1 MTSDT
6 PSVRLAEPASYTELD
21 RRCDPVAK
29 FGQELDDAEHGD
41 LQSKRGLAV
50 RSPPADGRPG
60 SGRMTNT
67 PLPLSRFTVL
77 DLTRARSG
85 PTCVRQL
92 ADWGADVIKI
102 EEPDPAGDGDNGGRR
117 SSDFQNLHRN
127 KRAMTLNLKARE
139 GRAIFME
146 LVAAAD
152 VVVENYRPRV
162 KDRLGI
168 DYESLRAANP
178 RIVLGSIS
186 GFGQDGPYADR
197 PGYDQV
203 AQGMGGLM
211 SVTGLPGQGP
221 VRAGTAIADIT
232 AGLYCAMGILAALLE
247 REVSGEGQW
256 VDSSLLAAQIAVMDF
271 QAARWTVDGEVAA
284 QAGNDHPLYMPTGM
298 FETADGFINIAA
310 SGDTMFSRLCGALD
324 ADALL
329 DDPRFSD
336 GPARGANRGALNES
350 IAAVTRTRPTAEWV
364 ALLNDR
370 GVPCGPVYTL
380 DATFADPQVKHIGMA
395 APVDHPVRGRIDLVG
410 QPVRF
415 HRTPWRL
422 RTPCP
427 EMGEHTDTILAD
439 LGYEQA
445 EIKALRAQGVL

>member
-1 MTSDT
+1 MTDT
-6 PSVRLAEPASYTELD
+6 S
-21 RRCDPVAK
+21 
-29 FGQELDDAEHGD
+29 
-41 LQSKRGLAV
+41 
-50 RSPPADGRPG
+50 
-60 SGRMTNT
+60 
-67 PLPLSRFTVL
+67 LPLSRFKVL

-92 ADWGADVIKI
+92 ADWGADTIKI
-102 EEPDPAGDGDNGGRR
+102 EAPDPEGDGDNGGRK

-127 KRAMTLNLKARE
+127 KRSMTLNLKAPAGHE
-139 GRAIFME
+139 IFMK
-146 LVAAAD
+146 LVGTAD

-168 DYESLRAANP
+168 DYGSLRAVNP

-211 SVTGLPGQGP
+211 SVTGHPGQGP

-232 AGLYCAMGILAALLE
+232 AGLYCAMGIMAALLE
-247 REVSGEGQW
+247 REISGEGQW

-271 QAARWTVDGEVAA
+271 QAARWTVDREVAP

-310 SGDTMFSRLCGALD
+310 SGDEMFSRLCAALGTE
-324 ADALL
+324 ALL
-329 DDPRFSD
+329 GDPRFAD
-336 GPARGANRGALNES
+336 GPARGRNRAALNE
-350 IAAVTRTRPTAEWV
+350 AVATVTRTATTTEWV
-364 ALLNDR
+364 ERLNR
-370 GVPCGPVYTL
+370 GGVPSGPVYSL
-380 DATFADPQVKHIGMA
+380 DRAFADPQVRHIGMA
-395 APVDHPVRGRIDLVG
+395 APVEHPTRGRIELVG

-422 RTPCP
+422 RNPSP
-427 EMGEHTDTILAD
+427 EMGQHTRAILAD
-439 LGYEQA
+439 LGYSDE
-445 EIKALRAQGVL
+445 EIDTLRKRNVL

>member
-1 MTSDT
+1 MTDT
-6 PSVRLAEPASYTELD
+6 S
-21 RRCDPVAK
+21 
-29 FGQELDDAEHGD
+29 
-41 LQSKRGLAV
+41 
-50 RSPPADGRPG
+50 
-60 SGRMTNT
+60 
-67 PLPLSRFTVL
+67 LPLSRFKVL

-92 ADWGADVIKI
+92 ADWGADTIKI
-102 EEPDPAGDGDNGGRR
+102 EAPDPEGDGDNGGRK

-127 KRAMTLNLKARE
+127 KRSMTLNLKAPAGRE
-139 GRAIFME
+139 IFMK
-146 LVAAAD
+146 LVGTAD

-168 DYESLRAANP
+168 DYESLRAVNP

-211 SVTGLPGQGP
+211 SVTGHPGQGP

-232 AGLYCAMGILAALLE
+232 AGLYCAMGIMAALLE
-247 REVSGEGQW
+247 REISGEGQW

-271 QAARWTVDGEVAA
+271 QAARWTVDREVAP

-310 SGDTMFSRLCGALD
+310 SGDEMFSRLCAALGTEE
-324 ADALL
+324 LQG
-329 DDPRFSD
+329 DPRFAD
-336 GPARGANRGALNES
+336 GPARGRNRAALNEAV
-350 IAAVTRTRPTAEWV
+350 AAVTRTATTAEWV
-364 ALLNDR
+364 ERLNR
-370 GVPCGPVYTL
+370 GGVPSGPVYSL
-380 DATFADPQVKHIGMA
+380 DRTFADPQVRHIGMA
-395 APVDHPVRGRIDLVG
+395 APVEHPTRGRIELVG

-422 RTPCP
+422 RNASP
-427 EMGEHTDTILAD
+427 EMGEHTCAILAD
-439 LGYEQA
+439 LGYSEE
-445 EIKALRAQGVL
+445 EIDTLRKRNVL

>member
-1 MTSDT
+1 MTDT
-6 PSVRLAEPASYTELD
+6 S
-21 RRCDPVAK
+21 
-29 FGQELDDAEHGD
+29 
-41 LQSKRGLAV
+41 
-50 RSPPADGRPG
+50 
-60 SGRMTNT
+60 
-67 PLPLSRFTVL
+67 LPLSRFKVL

-92 ADWGADVIKI
+92 ADWGADTIKI
-102 EEPDPAGDGDNGGRR
+102 EAPDPEGDGDNGGRK

-127 KRAMTLNLKARE
+127 KRSMTLNLKAPAGRE
-139 GRAIFME
+139 IFMK
-146 LVAAAD
+146 LVGTAD

-168 DYESLRAANP
+168 DYQSLRAVNP

-211 SVTGLPGQGP
+211 SVTGHPGQGP

-232 AGLYCAMGILAALLE
+232 AGLYCAMGIMAALLE
-247 REVSGEGQW
+247 REISGEGQW

-271 QAARWTVDGEVAA
+271 QAARWTVDREVAP

-310 SGDTMFSRLCGALD
+310 SGDEMFSRLCAALGTE
-324 ADALL
+324 ALL
-329 DDPRFSD
+329 GDPRFAD
-336 GPARGANRGALNES
+336 GPARGRNRAALNE
-350 IAAVTRTRPTAEWV
+350 AVATVTRTATTTEWV
-364 ALLNDR
+364 ERLNR
-370 GVPCGPVYTL
+370 GGVPSGPVYSL
-380 DATFADPQVKHIGMA
+380 DRTFADPQVRHIGMA
-395 APVDHPVRGRIDLVG
+395 APVEHPTRGRIELVG

-422 RTPCP
+422 RNASP
-427 EMGEHTDTILAD
+427 EMGQHTRAILAD
-439 LGYEQA
+439 LGYSEE
-445 EIKALRAQGVL
+445 EIDTLRKRNVL

>member
-1 MTSDT
+1 MTDS
-6 PSVRLAEPASYTELD
+6 A
-21 RRCDPVAK
+21 
-29 FGQELDDAEHGD
+29 
-41 LQSKRGLAV
+41 
-50 RSPPADGRPG
+50 
-60 SGRMTNT
+60 
-67 PLPLSRFTVL
+67 LPLSRFTVL

-92 ADWGADVIKI
+92 ADWGADVVKI
-102 EEPDPAGDGDNGGRR
+102 EAPDPAGDGDNGGRQ

-127 KRAMTLNLKARE
+127 KRSMTLNLKAPE
-139 GRAIFME
+139 GRDIF
-146 LVAAAD
+146 LKLAARAD

-168 DYESLRAANP
+168 GYDALKSVNP

-197 PGYDQV
+197 PGFDQV

-211 SVTGLPGQGP
+211 SVTGLPGHGP

-271 QAARWTVDGEVAA
+271 QAARWTVDREVAP

-298 FETADGFINIAA
+298 FQTGDGYINIAA
-310 SGDTMFSRLCGALD
+310 SGDTMFARLCRALGTEE
-324 ADALL
+324 LL
-329 DDPRFSD
+329 DDPRFAD
-336 GPARGANRGALNES
+336 GPARGANRAALS
-350 IAAVTRTRPTAEWV
+350 DAIGAVTRTRSTAEWV
-364 ALLNDR
+364 ERLNGA
-370 GVPCGPVYTL
+370 GVPSGPVYGL
-380 DATFADPQVKHIGMA
+380 DDTFADPQVRHIGMA
-395 APVDHPVRGRIDLVG
+395 APVEHPERGRIELVG

-422 RTPCP
+422 RNASPG
-427 EMGEHTDTILAD
+427 MGEHTESILAG
-439 LGYEQA
+439 LGYGKD
-445 EIKALRAQGVL
+445 EIERLRERGVL

>member
-1 MTSDT
+1 MTEN
-6 PSVRLAEPASYTELD
+6 A
-21 RRCDPVAK
+21 
-29 FGQELDDAEHGD
+29 F
-41 LQSKRGLAV
+41 
-50 RSPPADGRPG
+50 
-60 SGRMTNT
+60 
-67 PLPLSRFTVL
+67 PLSRFKVL

-102 EEPDPAGDGDNGGRR
+102 EMPDPAGDGDNGGRA

-127 KRAMTLNLKARE
+127 KRSMTLNLKAPE
-139 GRAIFME
+139 GRDIFMK
-146 LVAAAD
+146 LVETAD

-162 KDRLGI
+162 KHRLGI
-168 DYESLRAANP
+168 DYESLGAVNP

-197 PGYDQV
+197 PGFDQV

-211 SVTGLPGQGP
+211 SVTGHPGQGP

-256 VDSSLLAAQIAVMDF
+256 VDCSLLAAQVAVMDF
-271 QAARWTVDGEVAA
+271 QAARWTVDREVAP

-298 FETADGFINIAA
+298 FETGDGYINIAA
-310 SGDTMFSRLCGALD
+310 SGEEMFARLCAALGTEELRED
-324 ADALL
+324 E
-329 DDPRFSD
+329 RFAD
-336 GPARGANRGALNES
+336 GPARGRNRAALS
-350 IAAVTRTRPTAEWV
+350 QAIAAVTRTRSTAEWV
-364 ALLNDR
+364 ERLNAG
-370 GVPCGPVYTL
+370 GVPSGPVYSL
-380 DATFADPQVKHIGMA
+380 DATFADPQVRHIGMA
-395 APVDHPVRGRIDLVG
+395 APVDHPTRGRIDLVG

-422 RTPCP
+422 RNASP
-427 EMGEHTDTILAD
+427 EMGEHTDAILAG
-439 LGYEQA
+439 LGYGED
-445 EIKALRAQGVL
+445 EIGSLRKKGVL

>member
-1 MTSDT
+1 MTDT
-6 PSVRLAEPASYTELD
+6 S
-21 RRCDPVAK
+21 
-29 FGQELDDAEHGD
+29 
-41 LQSKRGLAV
+41 
-50 RSPPADGRPG
+50 
-60 SGRMTNT
+60 
-67 PLPLSRFTVL
+67 LPLSRFKVL

-92 ADWGADVIKI
+92 ADWGADTIKI
-102 EEPDPAGDGDNGGRR
+102 EAPDPEGDGDNGGRK

-127 KRAMTLNLKARE
+127 KRSMTLNLKAPAGRE
-139 GRAIFME
+139 IFMK
-146 LVAAAD
+146 LVGTAD

-168 DYESLRAANP
+168 DYESLRAVNP

-211 SVTGLPGQGP
+211 SVTGHPGQGP

-232 AGLYCAMGILAALLE
+232 AGLYCAMGIMAALLE
-247 REVSGEGQW
+247 REISGEGQW

-271 QAARWTVDGEVAA
+271 QAARWTVDREVAP

-310 SGDTMFSRLCGALD
+310 SGDEMFSRLCAALGTEE
-324 ADALL
+324 LQG
-329 DDPRFSD
+329 DPRFAD
-336 GPARGANRGALNES
+336 GPARGRNRAALNQAV
-350 IAAVTRTRPTAEWV
+350 AAVTRTATTAEWV
-364 ALLNDR
+364 ERLNR
-370 GVPCGPVYTL
+370 GGVPSGPVYSL
-380 DATFADPQVKHIGMA
+380 DRTFADPQVRHIGMA
-395 APVDHPVRGRIDLVG
+395 APVEHPTRGRIELVG

-422 RTPCP
+422 RNASP
-427 EMGEHTDTILAD
+427 EMGEHTCAILAD
-439 LGYEQA
+439 LGYSEE
-445 EIKALRAQGVL
+445 EIDTLRKRNVL

>member
-1 MTSDT
+1 MTDT
-6 PSVRLAEPASYTELD
+6 S
-21 RRCDPVAK
+21 
-29 FGQELDDAEHGD
+29 
-41 LQSKRGLAV
+41 
-50 RSPPADGRPG
+50 
-60 SGRMTNT
+60 
-67 PLPLSRFTVL
+67 LPLSRFKVL

-102 EEPDPAGDGDNGGRR
+102 EAPGADGDNGGRN

-127 KRAMTLNLKARE
+127 KRSMTLNLKAPE
-139 GRAIFME
+139 GREIFLK
-146 LVAAAD
+146 LVEAAD
-152 VVVENYRPRV
+152 VVVENYRPKV

-168 DYESLRAANP
+168 DYRSLRSVNP
-178 RIVLGSIS
+178 GIVLGSIS

-232 AGLYCAMGILAALLE
+232 AGLYCAMGIMAALLE
-247 REVSGEGQW
+247 REASGEGQW

-271 QAARWTVDGEVAA
+271 QAARWTVDREVAP

-298 FETADGFINIAA
+298 FETSDGFINIAA
-310 SGDTMFSRLCGALD
+310 SGDEMFARLCKALGTEE
-324 ADALL
+324 LL
-329 DDPRFSD
+329 DDPRFAD
-336 GPARGANRGALNES
+336 GPARGRNRSALSEA
-350 IAAVTRTRPTAEWV
+350 IGAVTGTGSTAEWV
-364 ALLNDR
+364 DRLNGH
-370 GVPCGPVYTL
+370 GVPSGPVYSL
-380 DATFADPQVKHIGMA
+380 DRTFADPQVRHIGMA
-395 APVDHPVRGRIDLVG
+395 APVDHPTRGSMELVG

-422 RTPCP
+422 RNACP
-427 EMGEHTDTILAD
+427 EMGEHTDAILAD
-439 LGYEQA
+439 LGYSEG
-445 EIKALRAQGVL
+445 EIDTLRERKVL

>member
-1 MTSDT
+1 MTDT
-6 PSVRLAEPASYTELD
+6 S
-21 RRCDPVAK
+21 
-29 FGQELDDAEHGD
+29 
-41 LQSKRGLAV
+41 
-50 RSPPADGRPG
+50 
-60 SGRMTNT
+60 
-67 PLPLSRFTVL
+67 LPLSRFKVL

-92 ADWGADVIKI
+92 ADWGADTIKI
-102 EEPDPAGDGDNGGRR
+102 EAPDLEGDGDNGGRK

-127 KRAMTLNLKARE
+127 KRSMTLNLKAPAGRE
-139 GRAIFME
+139 IFMK
-146 LVAAAD
+146 LVGTAD

-168 DYESLRAANP
+168 DYESLRAVNP

-211 SVTGLPGQGP
+211 SVTGHPGQGP

-232 AGLYCAMGILAALLE
+232 AGLYCAMGIMAALLE
-247 REVSGEGQW
+247 REISGEGQW

-271 QAARWTVDGEVAA
+271 QAARWTVDREVAP

-310 SGDTMFSRLCGALD
+310 SGDEMFSRLCAALD
-324 ADALL
+324 TEELRG
-329 DDPRFSD
+329 DPRFAD
-336 GPARGANRGALNES
+336 GPARGRNRAALNEAV
-350 IAAVTRTRPTAEWV
+350 AAVTRTATTAEWV
-364 ALLNDR
+364 ERLNR
-370 GVPCGPVYTL
+370 GGVPSGPVYSL
-380 DATFADPQVKHIGMA
+380 DRTFADPQVRHIGMA
-395 APVDHPVRGRIDLVG
+395 APVDHPTRGRIELVG

-422 RTPCP
+422 RNASP
-427 EMGEHTDTILAD
+427 EMGQHTGAILAD
-439 LGYEQA
+439 LGYSEE
-445 EIKALRAQGVL
+445 EIDTLRKRNVL

>member
-1 MTSDT
+1 MTDT
-6 PSVRLAEPASYTELD
+6 S
-21 RRCDPVAK
+21 
-29 FGQELDDAEHGD
+29 
-41 LQSKRGLAV
+41 
-50 RSPPADGRPG
+50 
-60 SGRMTNT
+60 
-67 PLPLSRFTVL
+67 LPLSRFKVL

-92 ADWGADVIKI
+92 ADWGADTIKI
-102 EEPDPAGDGDNGGRR
+102 EAPDPEGDGDNGGRK

-127 KRAMTLNLKARE
+127 KRSMTLNLKAPAGRE
-139 GRAIFME
+139 IFMK
-146 LVAAAD
+146 LVGTAD

-168 DYESLRAANP
+168 DYESLRAVNP

-203 AQGMGGLM
+203 AQGLGGLM
-211 SVTGLPGQGP
+211 SVTGHPGQGP

-232 AGLYCAMGILAALLE
+232 AGLYCAMGIMAALLE
-247 REVSGEGQW
+247 REISGEGQW

-271 QAARWTVDGEVAA
+271 QAARWTVDREVAP

-310 SGDTMFSRLCGALD
+310 SGDEMFSRLCTALSTEE
-324 ADALL
+324 LL
-329 DDPRFSD
+329 GDPRFAD
-336 GPARGANRGALNES
+336 GPARSSNRAALNEAV
-350 IAAVTRTRPTAEWV
+350 AAVTRTATTAEWV
-364 ALLNDR
+364 ERLNR
-370 GVPCGPVYTL
+370 GGVPSGPVYSL
-380 DATFADPQVKHIGMA
+380 DRTFADPQVRHIGMA
-395 APVDHPVRGRIDLVG
+395 APVDHPTRGRIELVG

-422 RTPCP
+422 RNASP
-427 EMGEHTDTILAD
+427 EMGEHTCAILAD
-439 LGYEQA
+439 LGYSEE
-445 EIKALRAQGVL
+445 EIDTLRKRNVL

>member
-1 MTSDT
+1 MTDT
-6 PSVRLAEPASYTELD
+6 S
-21 RRCDPVAK
+21 
-29 FGQELDDAEHGD
+29 
-41 LQSKRGLAV
+41 
-50 RSPPADGRPG
+50 
-60 SGRMTNT
+60 
-67 PLPLSRFTVL
+67 LPLSRFKVL

-102 EEPDPAGDGDNGGRR
+102 EAPGADGDNGGRN

-127 KRAMTLNLKARE
+127 KRSMTLNLKAPE
-139 GRAIFME
+139 GREIFLK
-146 LVAAAD
+146 LVETAD
-152 VVVENYRPRV
+152 VVVENYRPKV

-168 DYESLRAANP
+168 DYRSLRSVNP
-178 RIVLGSIS
+178 GIVLGSIS

-232 AGLYCAMGILAALLE
+232 AGLYCAMGIMAALLE

-271 QAARWTVDGEVAA
+271 QAARWTVDREVAP

-298 FETADGFINIAA
+298 FETSDGFINIAA
-310 SGDTMFSRLCGALD
+310 SGDEMFARLCKALGTEE
-324 ADALL
+324 LL
-329 DDPRFSD
+329 DDPRFAD
-336 GPARGANRGALNES
+336 GPARGRNRSALSEA
-350 IAAVTRTRPTAEWV
+350 IGAVTGTGSTAEWV
-364 ALLNDR
+364 DRLNGH
-370 GVPCGPVYTL
+370 GVPSGPVYSL
-380 DATFADPQVKHIGMA
+380 DRTFADPQVRHIGMA
-395 APVDHPVRGRIDLVG
+395 APVDHPTRGSMELVG

-422 RTPCP
+422 RNACP
-427 EMGEHTDTILAD
+427 EMGEHTDAILAD
-439 LGYEQA
+439 LGYSEG
-445 EIKALRAQGVL
+445 EIDTLRDRKVL